1 MQALK
6 IVVTGDGCVGK
17 TCMLQ
22 CYATNTF
29 PTDYVPTV
37 FDNAVVCLM
46 VDGKP
51 YSLGLWDTAGQE
63 DYSRLRPL
71 SYPQTDVFLVCFSVV
86 NIASFENVRSKWVP
100 EIRHH
105 CPTTPIVLVGTKID
119 LRDDPEAI
127 SRLKSRNLTPI
138 TYEQGLQLMRQVNA
152 AKYME
157 CSALTGQG
165 LRNLFDETVRVAV
178 NFQKQEA
185 KRIRKTKKR
194 NNHCVVL

>member
-1 MQALK
+1 MQSLK

-22 CYATNTF
+22 CYATNKF
-29 PTDYVPTV
+29 PDDYVPTV
-37 FDNAVVCLM
+37 FDNAVVAVM
-46 VDGKP
+46 VDGKA

-86 NIASFENVRSKWVP
+86 NVVSFENVWAKWVP

-105 CPTTPIVLVGTKID
+105 CPRTPIVLVGTKID

-127 SRLKSRNLTPI
+127 ARLRGRNLTPI
-138 TYEQGLQLMRQVNA
+138 TYEQGLQLMRQVGA

-157 CSALTGQG
+157 CSALTGTG
-165 LRNLFDETVRVAV
+165 LRNLFDEAVRVAV

-185 KRIRKTKKR
+185 KILKKTKKQS
-194 NNHCVVL
+194 NNCVVL

>member
-1 MQALK
+1 MQQLK

-29 PTDYVPTV
+29 PTEYVPTV
-37 FDNAVVCLM
+37 FDNAVVAVM

-71 SYPQTDVFLVCFSVV
+71 SYPQTDVFLVCFSIV
-86 NIASFENVRSKWVP
+86 NINSYENVKYKWVP

-127 SRLKSRNLTPI
+127 SRLRARNLEPL
-138 TYEQGLQLMRQVNA
+138 TYEHGLKLMREVNA

-157 CSALTGQG
+157 CSALTGIG
-165 LRNLFDETVRVAV
+165 LRNLFDEAVRVAV
-178 NFQKQEA
+178 SAQKQEI
-185 KRIRKTKKR
+185 KRMKK
-194 NNHCVVL
+194 NKKHSGSCTLL